1 MNLIKQNLDDLI
13 SKTNF
18 VISDDSKTKDL
29 NEAVSFLRLLDER
42 EKEVMDILSVG
53 LDSILY
59 SKYYWC
65 TKYKVLYSNLYG
77 QDVGIEQQ
85 QYKVIEEIEQNLEE
99 GVDWNI
105 IQNIENELEI

>member
-1 MNLIKQNLDDLI
+1 MNLIKENLDDLI
-13 SKTNF
+13 SKINF
-18 VISDDSKTKDL
+18 VISNDLKTKDL
-29 NEAVSFLRLLDER
+29 NEAVSFLRLFDER

-77 QDVGIEQQ
+77 QDVGVEQQ

>member
-1 MNLIKQNLDDLI
+1 MNLIRENLDDLI

-18 VISDDSKTKDL
+18 VISDDLKTKDL
-29 NEAVSFLRLLDER
+29 NEAVSFLRLFDER

-77 QDVGIEQQ
+77 QDVGVEQQ